1 MTNDYSFATLRNRL
15 RVTGTLVALTALRI
29 GSGRSTEVTG
39 TDLPVLRDAR
49 GRPLIPGAS
58 IKGALRSRMESLVRV
73 VNDDEAL
80 DLPALQ
86 DKVGDLA
93 KLLEHDADLKRLRA
107 KSNNAAAVDQY
118 TSTFYWKHSTLID
131 LTFGAQWTA
140 SRVFVRDALVDTS
153 LWFGQYEVRNGVGID
168 RDTETASDG
177 LLYDYEVVPAGT
189 RFDFALSAEN
199 MADWQLGMLV
209 LALAPWERGEAQV
222 GGFRSRGLG
231 YVQLV
236 APKPNASEPVD
247 PSEPADKNTK
257 ELPRYDFFDIRS
269 KNKVD
274 DVINLLDGKGGT
286 AMTDTQRKEWIAAFK
301 VALENPSSVK
311 GN

>member
-231 YVQLV
+231 YVQLEGASYDYTTV
-236 APKPNASEPVD
+236 ANA
-247 PSEPADKNTK
+247 
-257 ELPRYDFFDIRS
+257 
-269 KNKVD
+269 D
-274 DVINLLDGKGGT
+274 DVIALLEGSGG
-286 AMTDTQRKEWIAAFK
+286 AKIDADDRRAWIAAFK
-301 VALENPSSVK
+301 AALENPSSVK

>member
-15 RVTGTLVALTALRI
+15 HVSGTLVALTALRI

-231 YVQLV
+231 YVQLEGASYDYTTV
-236 APKPNASEPVD
+236 ANA
-247 PSEPADKNTK
+247 
-257 ELPRYDFFDIRS
+257 
-269 KNKVD
+269 D
-274 DVINLLDGKGGT
+274 DVIALLEGSGG
-286 AMTDTQRKEWIAAFK
+286 AKIDADDRRAWIAAFK
-301 VALENPSSVK
+301 AALENPSSVK

>member
-15 RVTGTLVALTALRI
+15 HVSGTLVALTALRI

-231 YVQLV
+231 YVQLEGASYDYTTV
-236 APKPNASEPVD
+236 ANA
-247 PSEPADKNTK
+247 
-257 ELPRYDFFDIRS
+257 
-269 KNKVD
+269 D
-274 DVINLLDGKGGT
+274 DVIALLEGSGG
-286 AMTDTQRKEWIAAFK
+286 AKIDADDRRAWIAAFK

>member
-1 MTNDYSFATLRNRL
+1 MTSDYSFATLRNRL
-15 RVTGTLVALTALRI
+15 RVTGTLVALTAVRI
-29 GSGRSTEVTG
+29 GAGRSSEVTG

-58 IKGALRSRMESLVRV
+58 LKGTLRSRIEALVRV
-73 VNDDEAL
+73 VHEGEAL

-86 DKVGDLA
+86 DRVGTLA
-93 KLLEHDADLKRLRA
+93 KELERDEKLKKLRA
-107 KSNNAAAVDQY
+107 KPNNTAEVDQY
-118 TSTFYWKHSTLID
+118 TSDFYWQHSTLID

-140 SRVFVRDALVDTS
+140 SRVFVRDALVDAS

-189 RFDFALSAEN
+189 RFAFELVAEN
-199 MADWQLGMLV
+199 MADWQLGMLI

-231 YVQLV
+231 YVQLEE
-236 APKPNASEPVD
+236 ASYGYTTVT
-247 PSEPADKNTK
+247 SA
-257 ELPRYDFFDIRS
+257 
-269 KNKVD
+269 D
-274 DVINLLDGKGGT
+274 DVIALLDGKGAAPIT
-286 AMTDTQRKEWIAAFK
+286 PDQRQDWIAAFK
-301 VALENPSSVK
+301 QALEDPTSVK

>member
-231 YVQLV
+231 YVQLEGASYDYTTV
-236 APKPNASEPVD
+236 ANA
-247 PSEPADKNTK
+247 
-257 ELPRYDFFDIRS
+257 
-269 KNKVD
+269 D
-274 DVINLLDGKGGT
+274 DVIALLEGSGG
-286 AMTDTQRKEWIAAFK
+286 AKIDADDRREWIAAFK
-301 VALENPSSVK
+301 AALENPSDVK

>member
-231 YVQLV
+231 YVQLEGASYDYTTV
-236 APKPNASEPVD
+236 ANA
-247 PSEPADKNTK
+247 
-257 ELPRYDFFDIRS
+257 
-269 KNKVD
+269 D
-274 DVINLLDGKGGT
+274 DVIALLEGSGG
-286 AMTDTQRKEWIAAFK
+286 AKIDADDRRAWIAAFK
-301 VALENPSSVK
+301 AALENPSDVK